1 MSPRPSAPLAL
12 EYVLLGLLDRQPM
25 HGYDLFKEIS
35 TRPEIALVW
44 SIKQSQLYALLDKLE
59 ERGLLVSALIPGEA
73 HPDRKEFHP
82 TAAGRKAFRY
92 WMQSPVHHGRD
103 MRQEFLARLYF
114 AAQNGKEFTFELL
127 NQQRQVC
134 QSWKGR
140 LERQFRALE
149 GQNQFARLIFS
160 YRLGQIDA
168 MLDWLATC
176 SKELV
181 A

>member
-25 HGYDLFKEIS
+25 HGYDLYKEIL

-59 ERGLLVSALIPGEA
+59 ERGLLASALIPGEA
-73 HPDRKEFHP
+73 HPDRKEFRP
-82 TAAGRKAFRY
+82 TSEGRKAFRY

-114 AAQNGKEFTFELL
+114 AVQNGEGYTSELL
-127 NQQRQVC
+127 SQQRQVC
-134 QSWKGR
+134 LSWKGR
-140 LERQFRALE
+140 LERQFMAFE

-168 MLDWLATC
+168 MLDWLETC
-176 SKELV
+176 SQELE

>member
-1 MSPRPSAPLAL
+1 MSPRRSAPLTL

-25 HGYDLFKEIS
+25 HGYDLYKEITS
-35 TRPEIALVW
+35 HEEIALVW

-59 ERGLLVSALIPGEA
+59 ERGLLVSALIPGET

-82 TAAGRKAFRY
+82 TPEGHKAFTY

-114 AAQNGKEFTFELL
+114 AIQNGKEFACALVR
-127 NQQRQVC
+127 QQRQVC
-134 QSWKGR
+134 QSWENH
-140 LERQFRALE
+140 LEREFQALE
-149 GQNQFARLIFS
+149 DQNQYARLIYH
-160 YRLGQIDA
+160 YRLGQIKA
-168 MLDWLATC
+168 MQEWLEMC
-176 SKELV
+176 EKELL